1 MTVTTNEMGQTNIF
15 AKEPPMV
22 VETYNRQGLSSPM
35 QQRELYN
42 GRWAMMGIISGFL
55 SYAITGKLFF
65 GIF

>member
-1 MTVTTNEMGQTNIF
+1 MTVTTNDRGQMNMW

-22 VETYNRQGLSSPM
+22 IEDYHSKGLLTP
-35 QQRELYN
+35 QEGIERYN